1 MSIYNTNNK
10 FITYLIILAT
20 LFVVVLFTKDQ
31 IIMIQENNDLRDSYE
46 IKLKDTKAKLEA
58 INEKKAMLNKSS
70 ENIDKYDLVIKE
82 DEVIDY
88 LYGYI
93 EESNRK
99 NGVSI
104 IKSISITEPKDTELG
119 FKETQINLNIL
130 VPSEEKLKRILDF
143 LTSPKSK
150 YNFFIDSFTYPYWEI
165 KWNFEVTIP
174 LKILYK

>member
-1 MSIYNTNNK
+1 MSIYNKNNK
-10 FITYLIILAT
+10 FITYLIILTT
-20 LFVVVLFTKDQ
+20 LFIVILFTKNQ
-31 IIMIQENNDLRDSYE
+31 IIMIQENNDLRDSYS
-46 IKLKDTKAKLEA
+46 IKLKDTKEKLKA
-58 INEKKAMLNKSS
+58 INEKKAMLNESS

-82 DEVIDY
+82 DELIDY
-88 LYGYI
+88 LYWYI

-150 YNFFIDSFTYPYWEI
+150 YNFFIDNFTYPYWEI
-165 KWNFEVTIP
+165 KWNFKVTIP